1 MEQERERDANQQ
13 PQTDQDEHE
22 QEKVVYVYPLEGGG
36 LVFTEPPL
44 EENDQQPE
52 APIVD
57 AKEPE
62 RDTRPTAHKDL
73 PYFLH
78 FLLVLLLFVSLDNL
92 DTVFAQRAPTVT
104 VTIMP
109 AVKTI
114 STTATLTV
122 GGAGAEVSER
132 ILAPLTLSQMQTVNA
147 SGHGHQDATRATG
160 TLTFYNGS
168 FSSQTIYA
176 GTVYTGSDSVQVAT
190 NETVTIPAANP
201 PYVGQATVSAS
212 AIIAGANGNIQA
224 GDISITTNAL
234 QVRNNQFHN
243 GQDARDFTTVSK
255 EDIDQP
261 AATLK
266 AQVAQSMQAALQG
279 QVKIGEQ
286 FLSLPCSPTTTADHE
301 VGDEALQVHITVS
314 ESCTALTYDTQQL
327 TTLGTARLTAQAAK
341 ILGIGYKLHGN
352 VTVSMTKV
360 TTTDKK
366 NVVLLSF
373 TCQGTWVDQINE
385 ARIKALVT
393 GKPRL
398 TALHILSTVSGVQS
412 VSIAGVSD
420 NQPLPSDPAHIHLL
434 MLVEE

>member
-1 MEQERERDANQQ
+1 MQTSEYVRTVPAIPAEMEQERERDANQQ

-160 TLTFYNGS
+160 
-168 FSSQTIYA
+168 
-176 GTVYTGSDSVQVAT
+176 
-190 NETVTIPAANP
+190 
-201 PYVGQATVSAS
+201 
-212 AIIAGANGNIQA
+212 NIQA

-327 TTLGTARLTAQAAK
+327 TTLVTARLTAQAAK